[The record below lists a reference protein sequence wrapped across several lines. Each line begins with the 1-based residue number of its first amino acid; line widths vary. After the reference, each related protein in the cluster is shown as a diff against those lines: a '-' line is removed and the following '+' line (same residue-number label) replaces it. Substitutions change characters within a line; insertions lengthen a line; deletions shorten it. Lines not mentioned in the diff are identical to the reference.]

1 MPSCGPLW
9 PPGLEWNYPGWGTP
23 KGLVVFNLARHI
35 METQLRIAAIGDLH
49 IRTTVPTDLVRQAMT
64 LESRADVLVITG
76 DITNGGRIQEVEIA
90 CDFLRRISIPML
102 TVLGNHDRRTTR
114 RRHFISILENC
125 GVRVL
130 DPGTLLVG
138 GVGFAGVGG
147 SGGGFWPEE
156 AEATPTNRAVQA
168 MAVRARREADRLD
181 RALSSLDT
189 PVKVAV
195 LHFAPTITTLT
206 GEPPAK
212 YPLLGNSALGRIV
225 DKHGVHLVLH
235 GHAHI
240 GNPEGATPGGVP
252 VRNVAS
258 DIHGG
263 FSFHTVPLARPV
275 NDIPE
280 LLSVGGAAR

>member
-1 MPSCGPLW
+1 M
-9 PPGLEWNYPGWGTP
+9 N
-23 KGLVVFNLARHI
+23 
-35 METQLRIAAIGDLH
+35 TQLRIAAIGDLH
-49 IRTTVPTDLVRQAMT
+49 IRTTVPTELVRQAMN
-64 LESRADVLVITG
+64 LDSLADILVITG

-90 CDFLRRISIPML
+90 CDLLRRVRIPML

-114 RRHFISILENC
+114 RRHFISILENS

-130 DPGTLLVG
+130 DGGTMKFG
-138 GVGFAGVGG
+138 GDDGIGFAGVGG

-156 AEATPTNRAVQA
+156 AEASPTNRAVQA
-168 MAVRARREADRLD
+168 MAVRARREAARLD
-181 RALSSLDT
+181 RALASLDT

-195 LHFAPTITTLT
+195 LHFAPTTSTLV

-212 YPLLGNSALGRIV
+212 FPLLGNSALGRVIDRHQV
-225 DKHGVHLVLH
+225 DLVLH

-240 GNPEGATPGGVP
+240 GCAEGVTPGGIP

-263 FSFHTVPLARPV
+263 FSFHTISMKRPTSAVPV
-275 NDIPE
+275 
-280 LLSVGGAAR
+280 LSTACGSQR

>member
-1 MPSCGPLW
+1 MQ
-9 PPGLEWNYPGWGTP
+9 
-23 KGLVVFNLARHI
+23 AH
-35 METQLRIAAIGDLH
+35 LRIAAIGDLH
-49 IRTTVPTDLVRQAMT
+49 IRTTVPTELVRQAMS
-64 LESRADVLVITG
+64 LESLADILVIAG

-90 CDFLRRISIPML
+90 CDLLRRIQIPML

-114 RRHFISILENC
+114 RRHFISLLENS

-130 DPGTLLVG
+130 DPGTVEIG

-156 AEATPTNRAVQA
+156 AVTTPANRAVQA
-168 MAVRARREADRLD
+168 MAVRARREALRLD

-189 PVKVAV
+189 PVKIAV
-195 LHFAPTITTLT
+195 LHFAPTISTLT

-225 DKHGVHLVLH
+225 DKHQVHLVLH
-235 GHAHI
+235 GHAHL
-240 GNPEGATPGGVP
+240 GSPEGTTPGGVP

-263 FSFHTVPLARPV
+263 FSFHTVPLDRRAWDFAALVSAGGSAR
-275 NDIPE
+275 
-280 LLSVGGAAR
+280 